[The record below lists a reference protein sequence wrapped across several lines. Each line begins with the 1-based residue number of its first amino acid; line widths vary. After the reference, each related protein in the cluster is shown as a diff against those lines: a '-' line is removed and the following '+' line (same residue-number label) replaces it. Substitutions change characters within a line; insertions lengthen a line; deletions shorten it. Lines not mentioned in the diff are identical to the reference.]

1 MRFIISLI
9 LNALALWVVTLVYHG
24 VSYDPGN
31 YGALIVASLV
41 LGLVNA
47 LVRPIL
53 LLLSLPIVILT
64 LGLFIFVI
72 NGLTLWLVGHLVPGF
87 HVDGL
92 WGGIIGAILLGI
104 VSWIISAIGLDPA
117 KAAE

>member
-1 MRFIISLI
+1 MRLLLSLV

-24 VSYDPGN
+24 VHADNTS
-31 YGALIVASLV
+31 ALVIAAIVLAI
-41 LGLVNA
+41 VNTI
-47 LVRPIL
+47 VRPIL
-53 LLLSLPIVILT
+53 LILTLPAVILT

-72 NGLTLWLVGHLVPGF
+72 NGLALWIVGAIVPGF

-104 VSWIISAIGLDPA
+104 VSWAISAIGLSSE
-117 KAAE
+117 KAAS